1 MLYKLPIQLYIGIWY
16 SVLVVLVDET
26 DQLQRNCA
34 KTLVVQV
41 ALDHNHSSTTSHQ
54 YCRTY
59 AYQVIRVTHILER
72 ESTRFVDRTLR

>member
-16 SVLVVLVDET
+16 SVLVVLVDEA

-34 KTLVVQV
+34 KTL
-41 ALDHNHSSTTSHQ
+41 DSTTSHQ

-72 ESTRFVDRTLR
+72 ERMRFVDKTLR